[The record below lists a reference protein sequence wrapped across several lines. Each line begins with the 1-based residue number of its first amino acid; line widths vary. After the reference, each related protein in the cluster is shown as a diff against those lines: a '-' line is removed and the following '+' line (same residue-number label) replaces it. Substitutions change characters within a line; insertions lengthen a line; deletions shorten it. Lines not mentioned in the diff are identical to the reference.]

1 MMTNKE
7 EGHHTAP
14 SSSARPPRLRSRR
27 GDDDDRCNRREALGR
42 DTLALIGLTTVLN
55 APSPS
60 YANEKP
66 SVGGDYPYLKWRQ
79 FREVEGRA
87 KDRKLKGQSTYPVRF
102 VTYLARFL
110 INFDIADKRLW
121 EDLAREIPFT
131 YSMEDVDATRRRQ
144 FAEFADSVEIGLYD
158 FQGQKGV
165 EYLFRLLVS
174 RYGESYEARKQL
186 AILFSFLEGNQPV
199 ELIGQLLAE
208 TDKAVVSSVKVTRG

>member
-1 MMTNKE
+1 L
-7 EGHHTAP
+7 GRA
-14 SSSARPPRLRSRR
+14 
-27 GDDDDRCNRREALGR
+27 ALGV
-42 DTLALIGLTTVLN
+42 IGLTALTTTTTPTP
-55 APSPS
+55 AS
-60 YANEKP
+60 ATEKP
-66 SVGGDYPYLKWRQ
+66 SVGGDYSYLKWRQ

-121 EDLAREIPFT
+121 NDLAKEIPFT
-131 YSMEDVDATRRRQ
+131 YSVEEVDGMRRRQ

-186 AILFSFLEGNQPV
+186 AILFSFLESNQPV
-199 ELIGQLLAE
+199 GLIGELLAE
-208 TDKAVVSSVKVTRG
+208 TDKAVVSSVKITRG